1 MQFHIWVNYYG
12 SIQIISHPFTSL
24 FPINMIFECRRL
36 VPFSGLCTQ
45 QLYNS
50 VNYFLKKT
58 HLTIKWP
65 SFFPLSRKY
74 GGVKVSKHQQTFRVW
89 SWFPCRCNIRSDHTN
104 DVPLYF
110 SSAWNASPYKLIK
123 KMGRGNSHNNL
134 YLEGCCHFNID
145 YEIKAQ
151 SMNEYLMISTEK
163 AVVSSTWLHCLLSRG
178 HEILI

>member
-1 MQFHIWVNYYG
+1 MELLSFHTMQFHIWVNYYG

-24 FPINMIFECRRL
+24 FPINMIFECLRL

-74 GGVKVSKHQQTFRVW
+74 GEVKVSKHQQTFRVW

-110 SSAWNASPYKLIK
+110 SSAWNASPYKLI
-123 KMGRGNSHNNL
+123 
-134 YLEGCCHFNID
+134 
-145 YEIKAQ
+145 
-151 SMNEYLMISTEK
+151 
-163 AVVSSTWLHCLLSRG
+163 
-178 HEILI
+178 

>member
-1 MQFHIWVNYYG
+1 MELLSFHTMQFHIWVNYYG

-24 FPINMIFECRRL
+24 FPINMIFECHQL

-74 GGVKVSKHQQTFRVW
+74 GEVKVSKHQQTFRVW
-89 SWFPCRCNIRSDHTN
+89 SWFPCRTLQY
-104 DVPLYF
+104 PLRPHKWC
-110 SSAWNASPYKLIK
+110 SIILLI
-123 KMGRGNSHNNL
+123 SVECITIQINL
-134 YLEGCCHFNID
+134 ENG
-145 YEIKAQ
+145 
-151 SMNEYLMISTEK
+151 T
-163 AVVSSTWLHCLLSRG
+163 R
-178 HEILI
+178 

>member
-1 MQFHIWVNYYG
+1 MFRQFI
-12 SIQIISHPFTSL
+12 IQVQNQFMRYLFIVKQTQWNSFRDIIGIIEFSHHAVSYLGQLLRIYKITSHPFTSL
-24 FPINMIFECRRL
+24 FPINMIFECLRL

-58 HLTIKWP
+58 HLAIKWP

-110 SSAWNASPYKLIK
+110 SSAWNASPYKLI
-123 KMGRGNSHNNL
+123 
-134 YLEGCCHFNID
+134 
-145 YEIKAQ
+145 
-151 SMNEYLMISTEK
+151 
-163 AVVSSTWLHCLLSRG
+163 
-178 HEILI
+178 